1 MLLSFSVENW
11 RSFKEKTELSL
22 LAGRERQHSE
32 RLLAIPGSKEKALPV
47 ALMYGGNGSGKSNFF
62 KALIFLKNLIVKG
75 TAHGRPIL
83 VEPFRLCPET
93 LAQPSCF
100 SLVIQIEEMRYFF
113 YLALN
118 RSGVVEERLERG
130 RKGKKEVIYKRTGQ
144 KFQLGRV
151 FQKNSFLKYVCQG
164 TRANQL
170 FLTNAVEQNVAELE
184 PLYGWF
190 LHQLVLI
197 APETRF
203 DFPQSLTQLAPL
215 LEQINRMLPLLDTGI
230 SRIAFRKMPPGAV
243 MVPEEVRLRVLDELE
258 DNGYIRVFDA
268 MQRQQWFFSQR
279 QGELVAYKLVSY
291 HNCDDGS
298 EIEFDLKDESDGTNR
313 ILDLLPAFLAM
324 SKSSLQRVY
333 FIDELDRSLHSQLTR
348 YLLEVYLQSI
358 REGGANQ
365 LLVVTH
371 DTLLMDQNLFRR
383 DEIWLAERKQQ
394 GETQFASLQKQESIR
409 YDKDVRRS
417 YLQGSLGGVPRLL
430 G

>member
-11 RSFKEKTELSL
+11 RSFKEKAKFSL

-32 RLLAIPGSKEKALPV
+32 RLLEVPGSKEKALPV
-47 ALMYGGNGSGKSNFF
+47 ALLYGGNGSGKSNFF
-62 KALIFLKNLIVKG
+62 KALVFLKNLVVKG
-75 TAHGRPIL
+75 TGPGRPIL
-83 VEPFRLCPET
+83 VEPFRL
-93 LAQPSCF
+93 AQESLSKPSCF
-100 SLVIQIEEMRYFF
+100 SLVIQIEEKRYFF
-113 YLALN
+113 YVALN
-118 RSGVVEERLERG
+118 RSGICEERLERSST
-130 RKGKKEVIYKRTGQ
+130 GKKEVVYIRTGQ
-144 KFQLGRV
+144 KFQLGKV
-151 FQKNSFLKYVCQG
+151 FQKNSFVKYVCQG

-170 FLTNAVEQNVAELE
+170 FLTNALVQNVEELKPFYE
-184 PLYGWF
+184 WF

-203 DFPQSLTQLAPL
+203 DFPQSLTQLTPL
-215 LEQINRMLPLLDTGI
+215 LEQINRILPLLDTGI
-230 SRIAFRKMPPGAV
+230 SRIAIREMPPGAV

-258 DNGYIRVFDA
+258 DNGYIRVFDTL
-268 MQRQQWFFSQR
+268 QRQQWFFSQR

-291 HNCDDGS
+291 HSCSDGR

-358 REGGANQ
+358 REGGENQ
-365 LLVVTH
+365 LIVVTH

-383 DEIWLAERKQQ
+383 DEIWLSDRNQQ
-394 GETQFASLQKQESIR
+394 GETQLASLQEQKSIR

-417 YLQGSLGGVPRLL
+417 YLQGCLGGTPRLS

>member
-11 RSFKEKTELSL
+11 RSFKEKAEFSL

-32 RLLAIPGSKEKALPV
+32 RLLTLPSSKEKALPV
-47 ALMYGGNGSGKSNFF
+47 VLLYGGNGSGKSNFF
-62 KALIFLKNLIVKG
+62 KALVFLKNLIVKG
-75 TAHGRPIL
+75 TAPGRPIF
-83 VEPFRLCPET
+83 VEAFRLSQET
-93 LAQPSCF
+93 VSQPSCF
-100 SLVIQIEEMRYFF
+100 SLVVQIAEKRYYFH
-113 YLALN
+113 LALN
-118 RSGVVEERLERG
+118 RSGVVEERLELSG
-130 RKGKKEVIYKRTGQ
+130 KGKKEVLYKRTGQ
-144 KFQLGRV
+144 KFHLGKA
-151 FQKNSFLKYVCQG
+151 FHKNAFVKYVCQG

-170 FLTNAVEQNVAELE
+170 FLTNALEQNVEELKPFYE
-184 PLYGWF
+184 WF

-197 APETRF
+197 APDTRF

-215 LEQINRMLPLLDTGI
+215 LEQINRILPLLDTGI
-230 SRIAFRKMPPGAV
+230 SRIVFREMPPGV
-243 MVPEEVRLRVLDELE
+243 VTVPEEVRSRVLDELK

-268 MQRQQWFFSQR
+268 VQRQQWFFSQR

-291 HNCDDGS
+291 HRCSDGR

-348 YLLEVYLQSI
+348 YLLEVYLGSI
-358 REGGANQ
+358 RDGGENQ
-365 LLVVTH
+365 LIIVTH

-383 DEIWLAERKQQ
+383 DEIWLAERNGQ
-394 GETQFASLQKQESIR
+394 GESILQSLQTLKGVR
-409 YDKDVRRS
+409 YDKDLRRN
-417 YLQGSLGGVPRLL
+417 YLKGVFGGTPRLL